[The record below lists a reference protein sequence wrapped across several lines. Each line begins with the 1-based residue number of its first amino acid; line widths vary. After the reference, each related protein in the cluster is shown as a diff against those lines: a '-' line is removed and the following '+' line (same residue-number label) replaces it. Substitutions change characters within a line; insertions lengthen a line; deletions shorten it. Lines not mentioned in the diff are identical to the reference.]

1 MIAEGLGL
9 RTRRGWVFHDVDLAA
24 PDPAALAVAGPP
36 GSGRSMLLLALAGRA
51 KPSAGTLTVA
61 GTTRRA
67 EIRRR
72 VAVARVTGAVEL
84 DPDLRVADHRHEA
97 DLLSPGAD
105 HAWAA
110 DLVGLRVDGGADH
123 AWAADLVGLRV
134 DGTTVTGDLAPDD
147 AALLALALAAAT
159 RPAALVLDDVDLHTT
174 PAQRRRIW
182 SALTAVADAGI
193 TTIAS
198 TVDEP
203 EGVAVFRMPGTE
215 EESADAA
222 D

>member
-1 MIAEGLGL
+1 VEEPVIAEGLGL
-9 RTRRGWVFHDVDLAA
+9 RTRRGWVFHDVDLAV
-24 PDPAALAVAGPP
+24 PDPAALAVAGPA

-61 GTTRRA
+61 GATRRA

-72 VAVARVTGAVEL
+72 VAVARVTGAVDL

-97 DLLSPGAD
+97 DLLSPA
-105 HAWAA
+105 
-110 DLVGLRVDGGADH
+110 ADH

-147 AALLALALAAAT
+147 AALLSLALAAAS

-182 SALTAVADAGI
+182 AALTAVADAGI

>member
-1 MIAEGLGL
+1 MKAEGLGL
-9 RTRRGWVFHDVDLAA
+9 RTRRGWVFRDVDLAV
-24 PDPAALAVAGPP
+24 PEPAALAVSGPA
-36 GSGRSMLLLALAGRA
+36 GSGRSMLLLTLAGRA
-51 KPSAGTLTVA
+51 KPSTGTLTVA
-61 GTTRRA
+61 GATRRA

-84 DPDLRVADHRHEA
+84 DPDLRVADHRRET
-97 DLLSPGAD
+97 DLLAPGAD
-105 HAWAA
+105 HRWAA
-110 DLVGLRVDGGADH
+110 DLVGLRA
-123 AWAADLVGLRV
+123 
-134 DGTTVTGDLAPDD
+134 DGTTLTGDLAPDA

-159 RPAALVLDDVDLHTT
+159 KPTALVLDDADANATA
-174 PAQRRRIW
+174 AQRKRIW
-182 SALTAVADAGI
+182 AALAAVAEAGI

-203 EGVAVFRMPGTE
+203 AGVPVYHMQN